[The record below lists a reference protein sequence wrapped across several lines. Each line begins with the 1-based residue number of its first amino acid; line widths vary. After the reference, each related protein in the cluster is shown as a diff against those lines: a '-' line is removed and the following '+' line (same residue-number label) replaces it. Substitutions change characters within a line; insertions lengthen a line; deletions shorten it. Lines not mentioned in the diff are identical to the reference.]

1 MRARIGPVPLPGSGI
16 GTGFPFAQWVPSI
29 CADGGSRPAHA
40 VTLQCTPPR
49 PSYSSR
55 RNGPDPARGPPTLPL
70 TAEYRHDATAPSI
83 FRASCFGSSDDR
95 FARQNR
101 YGPPSGF
108 PLTSSWPGIVHHL
121 SGPNVYALGAPLLA
135 MRTRRPGSAGRRHSG
150 RASILPRSDKSGLQ
164 FHCAFRCF
172 KHPNDSRTFWRTEEP
187 GTSTVILVS
196 ASLRPARTPDKRWR
210 SDTCVPYRPTI
221 GRATR
226 GPGARYG
233 RSFPASRA
241 TAGAVDRRPTGRD
254 VLLREKCGPPR
265 PA

>member
-1 MRARIGPVPLPGSGI
+1 MRARIGTVPLPGSGI
-16 GTGFPFAQWVPSI
+16 GTGFPFAQWVPSEPTSERSPI

-70 TAEYRHDATAPSI
+70 TAEHRHDATAPSI
-83 FRASCFGSSDDR
+83 FRASCFGRVSPDFVLARHSSPSFGSQR
-95 FARQNR
+95 VRSGCASPRNENETPR
-101 YGPPSGF
+101 ECGTPPLGPRVHPPSTR
-108 PLTSSWPGIVHHL
+108 P
-121 SGPNVYALGAPLLA
+121 
-135 MRTRRPGSAGRRHSG
+135 RTRP
-150 RASILPRSDKSGLQ
+150 P
-164 FHCAFRCF
+164 
-172 KHPNDSRTFWRTEEP
+172 TVWRTEEP
-187 GTSTVILVS
+187 GTSTVILVRT
-196 ASLRPARTPDKRWR
+196 SLRPARTPDKRWR
-210 SDTCVPYRPTI
+210 SDTCVLYRPTI
-221 GRATR
+221 GQATR